1 MRRLP
6 RAKVALVLL
15 SGATVASVLA
25 ATPALAAGLP
35 STVDGTSSA
44 TAWTYYATYPDYASC
59 AAAARAQG
67 RNWQCVMSSPSGA
80 HDLYLWF

>member
-1 MRRLP
+1 MLRLL

-25 ATPALAAGLP
+25 ATPALAPGLP
-35 STVDGTSSA
+35 STADPTSA
-44 TAWTYYATYPDYASC
+44 TAWIYYATYPDYASC
-59 AAAARAQG
+59 AAAGRAQG
-67 RNWQCVMSSPSGA
+67 RNWQCVMSSPAGA